1 MKTTPIFCVLSLL
14 FLFPSCHGGKEESPL
29 MRSVESTRPATLSAY
44 ASKSFSGV
52 VKEGKE
58 ISLGF
63 KTPGQITKILVKE
76 GDRVEEGQL
85 LATLDDADYKLGVE
99 AIEIQYDQLKK
110 EVDRM
115 KLLYEN
121 NSISGNDYDKATS
134 GLAQLA
140 VQLQSNR
147 NKLDYTRLYAPA
159 SGYIQSVNF
168 ETAEM
173 VDAGTPVFTLLDTRQ
188 MEVTVDI
195 PASLHTQQNRINSIT
210 CRSVLSP
217 EKKMTMHL
225 VSIAPKADG
234 NQLYK
239 MTLEFDKKPG
249 QEITP
254 GMNVEVELR
263 LRHRTSSQAYTLP
276 LHCIFNHEGQNCV
289 WVINNDSTVSRHV
302 VSLDGT
308 DEEGRAIVV
317 DGLSGDEH
325 IVNAGVNAL
334 RDNEKVRIIEPVSP
348 TNVGGLL

>member
-1 MKTTPIFCVLSLL
+1 MP
-14 FLFPSCHGGKEESPL
+14 
-29 MRSVESTRPATLSAY
+29 
-44 ASKSFSGV
+44 
-52 VKEGKE
+52 
-58 ISLGF
+58 
-63 KTPGQITKILVKE
+63 
-76 GDRVEEGQL
+76 
-85 LATLDDADYKLGVE
+85 
-99 AIEIQYDQLKK
+99 
-110 EVDRM
+110 
-115 KLLYEN
+115 
-121 NSISGNDYDKATS
+121 
-134 GLAQLA
+134 
-140 VQLQSNR
+140 
-147 NKLDYTRLYAPA
+147 
-159 SGYIQSVNF
+159 
-168 ETAEM
+168 
-173 VDAGTPVFTLLDTRQ
+173 
-188 MEVTVDI
+188 
-195 PASLHTQQNRINSIT
+195 
-210 CRSVLSP
+210 
-217 EKKMTMHL
+217 MHL

-317 DGLSGDEH
+317 DGLSGDEQ

>member
-1 MKTTPIFCVLSLL
+1 
-14 FLFPSCHGGKEESPL
+14 

-134 GLAQLA
+134 GLAQVA

-217 EKKMTMHL
+217 EKKMPMHL

-239 MTLEFDKKPG
+239 MTLEFDKKPE

-317 DGLSGDEH
+317 DGLSGDEQ

>member
-1 MKTTPIFCVLSLL
+1 
-14 FLFPSCHGGKEESPL
+14 

-44 ASKSFSGV
+44 SCKSFSGV

-63 KTPGQITKILVKE
+63 KTPGQITRILVKE

-99 AIEIQYDQLKK
+99 AVEIQYDQLKK

-134 GLAQLA
+134 GLAQVA

-195 PASLHTQQNRINSIT
+195 PASLYTQQNLIDSIT
-210 CRSVLSP
+210 CCSVLSS
-217 EKKMTMHL
+217 EKKMPMQL
-225 VSIAPKADG
+225 VSITPKADG

-239 MTLEFDKKPG
+239 MTLEFEKKPG
-249 QEITP
+249 REITP
-254 GMNVEVELR
+254 GMNIDVELR

-276 LHCIFNHEGQNCV
+276 LHCIFSHEGQNCV

-317 DGLSGDEH
+317 DGLTGDEQ

-334 RDNEKVRIIEPVSP
+334 QDNEKVRIIEPVSP

>member
-1 MKTTPIFCVLSLL
+1 
-14 FLFPSCHGGKEESPL
+14 
-29 MRSVESTRPATLSAY
+29 
-44 ASKSFSGV
+44 
-52 VKEGKE
+52 
-58 ISLGF
+58 
-63 KTPGQITKILVKE
+63 
-76 GDRVEEGQL
+76 
-85 LATLDDADYKLGVE
+85 
-99 AIEIQYDQLKK
+99 
-110 EVDRM
+110 M
-115 KLLYEN
+115 KLLYQH

-134 GLAQLA
+134 GPAQVA

-217 EKKMTMHL
+217 EKKMPMHL

-254 GMNVEVELR
+254 GMNVEVELH

-289 WVINNDSTVSRHV
+289 WVINNDSTVSRHI

-317 DGLSGDEH
+317 DGLSGDEQ
-325 IVNAGVNAL
+325 IVNAGVNVL

-348 TNVGGLL
+348 TNVRGLL

>member
-1 MKTTPIFCVLSLL
+1 
-14 FLFPSCHGGKEESPL
+14 

-44 ASKSFSGV
+44 SCKSFSGV

-63 KTPGQITKILVKE
+63 KTPGQITRILVKE

-99 AIEIQYDQLKK
+99 AVEIQYDQLKK

-134 GLAQLA
+134 GLAQVA

-195 PASLHTQQNRINSIT
+195 PASLYTQQNRINSIT
-210 CRSVLSP
+210 CRSVLSS
-217 EKKMTMHL
+217 EKKMPMQL
-225 VSIAPKADG
+225 VSITPKADG

-239 MTLEFDKKPG
+239 MTLEFEKKPG
-249 QEITP
+249 REITP
-254 GMNVEVELR
+254 GMNIDVELR

-276 LHCIFNHEGQNCV
+276 LHCIFSHEGQNCV

-317 DGLSGDEH
+317 DGLSGDEQ

-334 RDNEKVRIIEPVSP
+334 RDNEKVRIIEPVST

>member
-1 MKTTPIFCVLSLL
+1 
-14 FLFPSCHGGKEESPL
+14 

-44 ASKSFSGV
+44 ACKSFSGV

-63 KTPGQITKILVKE
+63 KTPGQITRILVKE

-85 LATLDDADYKLGVE
+85 LATLDDADYKLGVK

-217 EKKMTMHL
+217 EKKMPMHL

-239 MTLEFDKKPG
+239 MTLEFDKKPE

-317 DGLSGDEH
+317 DGLSGDEQ

-334 RDNEKVRIIEPVSP
+334 RDNEKVRIIEPVST